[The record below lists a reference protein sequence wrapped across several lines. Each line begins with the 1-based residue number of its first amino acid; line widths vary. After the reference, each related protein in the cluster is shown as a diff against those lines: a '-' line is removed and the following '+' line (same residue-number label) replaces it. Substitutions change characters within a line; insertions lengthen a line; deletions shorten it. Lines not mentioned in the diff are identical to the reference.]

1 MKKDLTLTLW
11 LFALLLFGTVLVFFK
26 QLTAA
31 IYVNTLTITIA
42 VLLSTEER

>member
-11 LFALLLFGTVLVFFK
+11 LFALLLFGIVLVFFK

-31 IYVNTLTITIA
+31 IYGNTLTIAIA